1 MDVNMLSHKNFWI
14 VNMSIAHLMKIE
26 LKICYVGRIHEN
38 YKSNLQNFTD
48 VGDLYMKY
56 HRSFF
61 QLFLHLIHLLYISI
75 SIYCR
80 ILLTILLRYNLVKF
94 HRVDTE
100 SLRYSLRASILRIDI
115 YLKVEGI
122 LRIRLNRSTKLLLQK
137 GMRFCHCYSVPEFL
151 GYEVARKLASWS
163 SPS

>member
-1 MDVNMLSHKNFWI
+1 MI
-14 VNMSIAHLMKIE
+14 
-26 LKICYVGRIHEN
+26 
-38 YKSNLQNFTD
+38 
-48 VGDLYMKY
+48 Y

-75 SIYCR
+75 SIYYR
-80 ILLTILLRYNLVKF
+80 ILLTILLRYDLVKF

-122 LRIRLNRSTKLLLQK
+122 LRIRLNRSTKLLL
-137 GMRFCHCYSVPEFL
+137 
-151 GYEVARKLASWS
+151 
-163 SPS
+163 